1 MNRSLK
7 YTAMSSAAVS
17 SFLAFSSVSLAAPM
31 ITTDILNV
39 RETPSITGKKV
50 GQLNKGVSIDVKSVL
65 NGWGEIVYNGKK
77 AYVSAQYL
85 QQPTVTSAKEVYK
98 VTGSSVRI
106 RKQPNTASPI
116 VGLVTKGYILDVISK
131 EQNGWYKARVNGQI
145 GFISGEYV
153 KKEGTSVSAP
163 SIQPPP
169 QQSEQTDV
177 QETESVPYIV
187 KASMLRVRSKASI
200 NADILG
206 YVYSKQTVQVIGQE
220 NNGWYKIRF
229 NNKVGYVSGEYI
241 SKLEQAGSNPPS
253 AQQPMS
259 GAFIVQANI
268 LNVRNTPSTQGAI
281 MGQVHKNQQITVFE
295 ELNGWYKIQ
304 FNNSTGYVSK
314 DYVSKVEQASF
325 NPVPS
330 PQPINGTFT
339 VQADILNV
347 RNTPSA
353 QGTIVGKVYKNQAV
367 TVIEELNG
375 WYKIQFN
382 NNTGYVSSFFVSKK
396 EPGSSSSERVLE
408 GRKIVLDPGHGGFDS
423 GAVGVN
429 GIKEKDIVLNIA
441 RKLQS
446 KLQQSGASVIIT
458 RSGDNYISL
467 GNRVEQSNES
477 KGHAFLSI
485 HANSSTSSSAS
496 GVETHYYSKSTST
509 AKESKE
515 LAECMQQALIKE
527 LPANNRGV
535 KDSSFQVIRQ
545 KSVPSV
551 LVEIGFLSNKEE
563 ANRLAD
569 PQYQERIANALYN
582 GFIQYFK

>member
-1 MNRSLK
+1 
-7 YTAMSSAAVS
+7 
-17 SFLAFSSVSLAAPM
+17 
-31 ITTDILNV
+31 
-39 RETPSITGKKV
+39 
-50 GQLNKGVSIDVKSVL
+50 
-65 NGWGEIVYNGKK
+65 
-77 AYVSAQYL
+77 
-85 QQPTVTSAKEVYK
+85 
-98 VTGSSVRI
+98 
-106 RKQPNTASPI
+106 
-116 VGLVTKGYILDVISK
+116 
-131 EQNGWYKARVNGQI
+131 
-145 GFISGEYV
+145 
-153 KKEGTSVSAP
+153 
-163 SIQPPP
+163 
-169 QQSEQTDV
+169 
-177 QETESVPYIV
+177 VP
-187 KASMLRVRSKASI
+187 
-200 NADILG
+200 
-206 YVYSKQTVQVIGQE
+206 
-220 NNGWYKIRF
+220 
-229 NNKVGYVSGEYI
+229 
-241 SKLEQAGSNPPS
+241 
-253 AQQPMS
+253 
-259 GAFIVQANI
+259 
-268 LNVRNTPSTQGAI
+268 
-281 MGQVHKNQQITVFE
+281 
-295 ELNGWYKIQ
+295 
-304 FNNSTGYVSK
+304 
-314 DYVSKVEQASF
+314 
-325 NPVPS
+325 
-330 PQPINGTFT
+330 
-339 VQADILNV
+339 
-347 RNTPSA
+347 
-353 QGTIVGKVYKNQAV
+353 
-367 TVIEELNG
+367 VIEELNG

-382 NNTGYVSSFFVSKK
+382 NNTGYVSSSFVSKK